1 MKVSDRKAH
10 PHPKEVILGVLS
22 PSDSVSGEILAKQ
35 LGMTRLAV
43 WKYITQL
50 KEEGFNIESLQ
61 SKGYRLKA
69 VPDILYPDLIRQEIN
84 TRCFGQK
91 IFHFLRTDSTNIQ
104 ARSLA
109 ADGALEGT
117 LLVAEYQEKG
127 KGRLDR
133 QWKSPSGKNLLFSI
147 ILRPKWPPQQA
158 FYGTVLT
165 SVSLCRAIRDVTGI
179 EVGIKWPNDIYAGDK
194 KLAGILTEFTTDPDR
209 IDYMIVGIGI
219 NCNWAPP
226 KPPPEGQPTTSL
238 LKETGHKIS
247 RLKLLTH
254 FLKQAETLYEKA
266 KTNGVGLLREEWNR
280 YSLVNNRR
288 VTIFNNQKS
297 WTGIGQGIDELGAL
311 ILRLDHGREEK
322 FLAGDVHLRF

>member
-1 MKVSDRKAH
+1 MKTLDRKPH

-22 PSDSVSGEILAKQ
+22 QSDFVSGEALAKQ
-35 LGMTRLAV
+35 LGMTRPAV

-50 KEEGFNIESLQ
+50 KEEGFSIESLQ
-61 SKGYRLKA
+61 GKGYRLKA
-69 VPDILYPDLIRQEIN
+69 VPDILYPDLIRQAID
-84 TRCFGQK
+84 TRHFGQN

-127 KGRLDR
+127 KGRLNR
-133 QWKSPSGKNLLFSI
+133 QWQSPSGKNLLFSL
-147 ILRPKWPPQQA
+147 ILRPDWPPQQA
-158 FYGTVLT
+158 FYGTVLA
-165 SVSLCRAIRDVTGI
+165 SVSLCRTIQEVAGI
-179 EVGIKWPNDIYAGDK
+179 EVGIKWPNDIYAGEK
-194 KLAGILTEFTTDPDR
+194 KLAGILTEFATDPDR
-209 IDYMIVGIGI
+209 IEYLIVGIGI
-219 NCNWAPP
+219 NCHWAPP
-226 KPPPEGQPTTSL
+226 IPPPEGQPATSL

-247 RLKLLTH
+247 RLRLLTR

-266 KTNGVGLLREEWNR
+266 NNEGVGLLREEWNR

-288 VTIFNNQKS
+288 VTISNNQKS
-297 WTGIGQGIDELGAL
+297 WTGIGQGIDDHGAL
-311 ILRLDHGREEK
+311 ILQLDNGQQEK